1 MTVAL
6 FAGRFDP
13 VTNGHLD
20 IALRA
25 EALFDGL
32 IVAVAE
38 ISSTLFSTEERV
50 SLFEEAV
57 REHPNI
63 KVVAFKGLLVEFA
76 RSQGASILI
85 RSVRGSTD
93 FEYEFDMA
101 LMNRKMAPEL
111 ESIYL
116 ISRQENLFISGT
128 RIREVASLGYD
139 VSDFVPAHVTKALKE
154 KFALGNGTGM
164 LSQQRDD

>member
-1 MTVAL
+1 MTIAL

-25 EALFDGL
+25 SEMFEKL
-32 IVAVAE
+32 IVSVAD
-38 ISSTLFSTEERV
+38 SKSTLFTTDERV
-50 SLFEEAV
+50 ALFREAV
-57 REHPNI
+57 RNQKNI
-63 KVVAFKGLLVEFA
+63 EVVTLKGLTVEFA
-76 RSQGASILI
+76 RSMGATILI

-101 LMNRKMAPEL
+101 LMNRRMAPEI
-111 ESIYL
+111 ESVYL

-139 VSDFVPAHVTKALKE
+139 VSEFVPAHVASAIKE
-154 KFALGNGTGM
+154 KFARDG
-164 LSQQRDD
+164 LSSTAQARDD